1 MERYPIGWV
10 EKNTGVSK
18 ETLRKW
24 EERYGF
30 PRPFRDE
37 RGNRLYI
44 QDEIRLI
51 AQIRHLTNQGT
62 SPSKAIDAVLTGS
75 EVGGKQKDSSAFS
88 EKVFEALSGNKP
100 EALQEAMLEELRLN
114 GLANLVLEHLP
125 DLNESVGEKWA
136 NGEISVY
143 QEHLYSEVV
152 QQVLRQVISETDN
165 SPSPL
170 FALLATPPG
179 ELHALGLL
187 MVQSLLAIRDKKV
200 ISLGSQVPISELSK
214 AVEKLSPFAL
224 GLSFS
229 SAYPK
234 RTIARFIGELRDAIQ
249 ASTEIWIGG
258 MGAQR
263 AGKLPSGVRLFRSI
277 PDFDSYLKKNDC
289 RRD

>member
-1 MERYPIGWV
+1 MKKYPIGWV

-18 ETLRKW
+18 EALRKW

-37 RGNRLYI
+37 RGNRFYI

-51 AQIRHLTNQGT
+51 ARIRHLTNQGM
-62 SPSKAIDAVLTGS
+62 SPSKAIDAVLTGN
-75 EVGGKQKDSSAFS
+75 EAEGKQKESSAFS
-88 EKVFEALSGNKP
+88 EKVFEALSGNRP
-100 EALQEAMLEELRLN
+100 EALQQAMLEELRLN
-114 GLANLVLEHLP
+114 GLANMVLEHLP
-125 DLNESVGEKWA
+125 ELNESVGEKWA

-152 QQVLRQVISETDN
+152 QQVLRQVIFETDN
-165 SPSPL
+165 APSPP

-179 ELHALGLL
+179 ELHTLGLL
-187 MVQSLLAIRDKKV
+187 MVQSLLAIRDKKF

-234 RTIARFIGELRDAIQ
+234 RTIAGFVGELRDAIQ
-249 ASTEIWIGG
+249 TSTEIWIGG

-277 PDFDSYLKKNDC
+277 PDFDSYLKKNGS
-289 RRD
+289 